1 MVLRCTACKRKVAY
15 VASNGDLYWWKESDH
30 HEGCGGFDF
39 DAVKPRV
46 APRYRAYGRTGVQ
59 QPAVDI
65 TPKPH
70 SAC

>member
-1 MVLRCTACKRKVAY
+1 
-15 VASNGDLYWWKESDH
+15 
-30 HEGCGGFDF
+30 
-39 DAVKPRV
+39 VKPRV